1 MALLGWLK
9 NNCNSRCPEIVTFLY
24 LPILYSYWMRQKESP
39 QETKLKMLIQSFP
52 INCTGLVACTQY
64 PTSPT
69 DPPRHIM
76 HSHKYWT
83 HAHVTVSLRGVI
95 KWQTVLA
102 MSTNG
107 HFNALGVKG
116 LVLRG
121 HLIRAGVFNTSPTK
135 RSVSKGGRLW
145 WMLGL
150 PHTCTQGPQ
159 YVPSPPISPTTI
171 PKLDPFP
178 PSFLR
183 QPPFP
188 LTHSVA
194 SPSGLRIHPLSLGA
208 AQVMQNSREEH
219 AECELIGLVFRIGA
233 GCLRWS
239 HGDFLCLG

>member
-1 MALLGWLK
+1 
-9 NNCNSRCPEIVTFLY
+9 
-24 LPILYSYWMRQKESP
+24 
-39 QETKLKMLIQSFP
+39 
-52 INCTGLVACTQY
+52 
-64 PTSPT
+64 
-69 DPPRHIM
+69 M

-83 HAHVTVSLRGVI
+83 HAHIAVSLRGVI

-116 LVLRG
+116 LVFRG

-135 RSVSKGGRLW
+135 RSVSKGGDETP
-145 WMLGL
+145 
-150 PHTCTQGPQ
+150 PHMHTGAPVCSLSTHFPHNYTQ
-159 YVPSPPISPTTI
+159 T
-171 PKLDPFP
+171 LDPFP

-194 SPSGLRIHPLSLGA
+194 SPSGLRIRPLSLGA

-219 AECELIGLVFRIGA
+219 AECELIGLVLRIGA